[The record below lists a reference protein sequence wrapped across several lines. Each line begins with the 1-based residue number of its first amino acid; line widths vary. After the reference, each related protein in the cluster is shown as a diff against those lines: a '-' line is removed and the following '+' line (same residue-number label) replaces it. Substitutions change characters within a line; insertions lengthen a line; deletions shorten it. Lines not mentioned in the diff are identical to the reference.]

1 MIPRLPRTF
10 APSLLRPTALP
21 VLAMVAC
28 SPDPIEFTISPN
40 PVAFGETDF
49 AVELPEEGYNPIA
62 TTLTNNGL
70 HDVTLT
76 LADWDD
82 DYLCVQGYAHDAR
95 PGAMATVAPGS
106 TYVLNI
112 AVCGY
117 LAGERDTEIRT
128 EISISTDSTPSSFA
142 IPVTFT
148 PIQTFEDTAN

>member
-1 MIPRLPRTF
+1 MSPVF
-10 APSLLRPTALP
+10 SLVTL
-21 VLAMVAC
+21 LAC
-28 SPDPIEFTISPN
+28 TPDPIDFTISPN
-40 PVAFGETDF
+40 PVAFGEIDF
-49 AVELPEEGYNPIA
+49 AVDPPEEGYNPIA

-70 HDVTLT
+70 DDVTLA

-82 DYLCVQGYAHDAR
+82 DYLCVQGYSHEER

-117 LAGERDTEIRT
+117 LAGERDTEIST
-128 EISISTDSTPSSFA
+128 DVSISTDSTPASFA